1 MEFKKAIIVFLAF
14 LSDRV
19 LSNSVGISQSYVER
33 SRKIAG
39 NIKISVDKK
48 DLLKSFNCNRR
59 NTARKE

>member
-14 LSDRV
+14 LSDGV

-39 NIKISVDKK
+39 NIKKFIDKK
-48 DLLKSFNCNRR
+48 ALLKS
-59 NTARKE
+59 